1 MDLYSWSWIFMVFYL
16 GGMLLFGWIASRRI
30 EGADDFATARQSYGP
45 YMLALAFAASTASG
59 ATFLGGP
66 GLSYEIGLAS
76 NWGNF
81 LYPMGV
87 YLGLLITMK
96 LVASSGHEFGNRSI
110 PEYLGD
116 RYQSEGFRLLVSIFS
131 LVLVFYIT
139 GQLVSGLVMFEVM
152 LGLEPIWALGITT
165 AVLLVYVVMGGA
177 HADIMTDAVQGFM
190 MLILAIVVIV
200 LLALGYG
207 VDGGIGGVFDRL
219 SEQDENLVTPL
230 NPTNALTH
238 SWWSVAAVLL
248 AHIPLGMLPHLGNKV
263 WALKNDNDRARFIKL
278 AFLVGL
284 TLGML
289 SLGGLLARAILGDAL
304 LLDGQTSNAA
314 LPALFIEIF
323 PAWLAALVGV
333 AVLAAIMSTA
343 DGLVVA
349 ASQTIANDIYRR
361 SIVPRLKKRL
371 SAEAIDERI
380 LKISR
385 WSTVGILILCMLMA
399 WALMD
404 TNITLLVLMGS
415 GGMMAAFAGPLVLG
429 ALWRGVTRHGAFAG
443 LISGMATFLILHTG
457 ALDPSWF
464 GPLYPVVDWLDKEA
478 PNPFS
483 CAAIGEGVSVFV
495 TWAVSL
501 RTKPIDELHLDRM
514 FVSKAAGSGEG
525 AG

>member
-1 MDLYSWSWIFMVFYL
+1 MDLFSWSWIFMVFYI

-30 EGADDFATARQSYGP
+30 AGADDFATARQSYGP

-66 GLSYEIGLAS
+66 GLSYEIGLA
-76 NWGNF
+76 NQWGNF

-152 LGLEPIWALGITT
+152 LGLDPLWALIITT
-165 AVLLVYVVMGGA
+165 AVLLIYVVMGGA

-190 MLILAIVVIV
+190 MLLLGIVVITLFLV
-200 LLALGYG
+200 GAG
-207 VDGGIGGVFDRL
+207 VDGGIGAVFDRL
-219 SEQDENLVTPL
+219 EAQDPNLVTPL
-230 NPTNALTH
+230 NPSFALTH
-238 SWWSVAAVLL
+238 SWWSIAAVLF

-263 WALKNDNDRARFIKL
+263 WALRHEGDRGRFIKL
-278 AFLVGL
+278 AFSVGL

-289 SLGGLLARAILGDAL
+289 SLAGMLTRAVLGDAL
-304 LLDGQTSNAA
+304 LMDGQTTNAA

-361 SIVPRLKKRL
+361 SIVPRFASKLT
-371 SAEAIDERI
+371 DEEVDHRV

-443 LISGMATFLILHTG
+443 LISGMGTFIILHTG
-457 ALDPSWF
+457 ALDPAWF
-464 GPLYPVVDWLDKEA
+464 GPLSPIVEWLDGEA
-478 PNPFS
+478 DNPFS
-483 CAAIGEGVSVFV
+483 CAAIGEGVGVFM
-495 TWAVSL
+495 TWAVSK
-501 RTKPIDELHLDRM
+501 RTQPLDETHVGRL
-514 FVSKAAGSGEG
+514 FAPAVAASEKS
-525 AG
+525 A